1 MISGHDGGTGAAL
14 KNSVYHAGMPWE
26 LGLSEVHQV
35 LQMNELRHQVVL
47 ETDGKLMTGKDV
59 IMAALL
65 GAEEFGFATG
75 PLVAMGCKMMRVCN
89 LDTCPFGIATQNPKL
104 RKRFTGKPEYVENF
118 MKFIAQEMREY
129 MAALGFTSVEEMIGH
144 KEVIK
149 EIDAPHIHLDFH
161 AILNHDDANIPQVE
175 KCRLDVSHIKDES
188 QIWPQMQPCFEQ
200 KQAHEIQIDV
210 NNEDRS
216 FGAMFGSRIT
226 KAFGNTLAEDT
237 FIIHAKGSG
246 GQSFGAFIPKGLT
259 IALTGDAN
267 DYFGKGL
274 SGGKLIVSVDKKAT
288 FEADQNIIIG
298 NVACYGATSGKAYIN
313 GIAGERFCVRNSGAT
328 VVVEGVGDHALEY
341 MTGGCVVILGTFG
354 KNIGAGMSGG
364 VAYILDEQDKL
375 NTSLYQDHM
384 EVEPISASDQ
394 TKLKSMLMEHAAATD
409 SKKAQNIL
417 ANWDVYLPMF
427 KKIIPSEYHKMISQ
441 IEAYQKSGMSKENA
455 EYEAFLN
462 LL

>member
-1 MISGHDGGTGAAL
+1 MQNQEKEASCLPKKYILGLRKTRHSTPGVQLISPPPHHDIYSIEDLAQLIYDLKCVNKDARISVKLVSETGVGTIAAGVAKAGADVILISGHDGGTGAAL

-200 KQAHEIQIDV
+200 K
-210 NNEDRS
+210 S
-216 FGAMFGSRIT
+216 GS
-226 KAFGNTLAEDT
+226 
-237 FIIHAKGSG
+237 
-246 GQSFGAFIPKGLT
+246 
-259 IALTGDAN
+259 
-267 DYFGKGL
+267 
-274 SGGKLIVSVDKKAT
+274 
-288 FEADQNIIIG
+288 
-298 NVACYGATSGKAYIN
+298 
-313 GIAGERFCVRNSGAT
+313 
-328 VVVEGVGDHALEY
+328 
-341 MTGGCVVILGTFG
+341 
-354 KNIGAGMSGG
+354 
-364 VAYILDEQDKL
+364 
-375 NTSLYQDHM
+375 
-384 EVEPISASDQ
+384 
-394 TKLKSMLMEHAAATD
+394 
-409 SKKAQNIL
+409 
-417 ANWDVYLPMF
+417 
-427 KKIIPSEYHKMISQ
+427 
-441 IEAYQKSGMSKENA
+441 
-455 EYEAFLN
+455 
-462 LL
+462 